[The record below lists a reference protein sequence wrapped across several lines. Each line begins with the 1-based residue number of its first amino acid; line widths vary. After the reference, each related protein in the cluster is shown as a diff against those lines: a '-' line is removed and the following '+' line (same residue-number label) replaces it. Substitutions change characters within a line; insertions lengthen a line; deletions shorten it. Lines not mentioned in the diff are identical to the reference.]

1 MIVLYGI
8 VTGILLLTGIFSVF
22 YGREFWKEQK
32 KKEKKV
38 WWIDR
43 TGLFLYEGIQRA
55 RRHFGRG
62 RETEKKKQEQY
73 KAVYIGEDDTA
84 CRRREQA
91 RTWGY
96 MWLAGLGISI
106 VGITVCL
113 QAPDRNLPNGNRLP
127 RPSFGQGETEYEITV
142 SGLGEETE
150 QITVTVGEQQ
160 PYEEQMNIVF
170 AEALEEVKQKMLGE
184 NLSLEEVRTDLNFF
198 TMTDQGIRL
207 RWESGE
213 ETWLTSYGEIAGED
227 IPEEGILVPITLRM
241 TYATYEA
248 WYAFYVRIL
257 PLIKDIAYYKTELK
271 QILQR
276 IAESNP
282 QEEYV
287 ELPGQLQEY
296 QLEYAMAADR
306 SGWYLGI
313 LGILAILMMGMMSG
327 RKVEKQYEK
336 RNAQMMEDYS
346 QIISQLSILILCGM
360 NIRNAW
366 SRIAEQYEKR
376 RAKGTTEFRYAYEEM
391 RVTNSELER
400 GFQESKSYGEFGKRC
415 GIYSYVKLGN
425 LLEQGFRQGACG
437 MEEALQNEAA
447 DALERRI
454 HEVKRR
460 GERAE
465 TKMLIPMFLMLG
477 IVMAVLMVPAFLSF

>member
-1 MIVLYGI
+1 MIILYGI
-8 VTGILLLTGIFSVF
+8 ITGILLLTGIFSVF
-22 YGREFWKEQK
+22 YEREFWKEQK
-32 KKEKKV
+32 KNKEKV
-38 WWIDR
+38 WWLDR
-43 TGLFLYEGIQRA
+43 PGLFLYEEAQRVW
-55 RRHFGRG
+55 RYFGRG
-62 RETEKKKQEQY
+62 RELEKKKQERY
-73 KAVYIGEDDTA
+73 KAVYIGEDDTV

-96 MWLAGLGISI
+96 MWLAGLGIAAA
-106 VGITVCL
+106 GIAVCL
-113 QAPDRNLPNGNRLP
+113 QMPDSSLSNGNRLP

-142 SGLGEETE
+142 SGLGEGTE

-160 PYEEQMNIVF
+160 PYEEQMNAIF
-170 AEALEEVKQKMLGE
+170 EEALREVKQQMLGE
-184 NLSLEEVRTDLNFF
+184 NLALEEVRTDLNFF

-207 RWESGE
+207 SWESGE
-213 ETWLTSYGEIAGED
+213 ESWLTSYGEITGED
-227 IPEEGILVPITLRM
+227 IPEEGVLVPITLRM
-241 TYATYEA
+241 TYATYET
-248 WYAFYVRIL
+248 WYEFYVRIL
-257 PLIKDIAYYKTELK
+257 PPTKDIAYYKTELK

-287 ELPGQLQEY
+287 ELPGQLRDY
-296 QLEYAMAADR
+296 QLKYAMAADR

-313 LGILAILMMGMMSG
+313 LGILAVLMLGITSG

-336 RNAQMMEDYS
+336 RNAQMLEDYS

-366 SRIAEQYEKR
+366 SRIVEEYEKR
-376 RAKGTTEFRYAYEEM
+376 KAKGTTEFRYAYEEM
-391 RVTNSELER
+391 RITNHELER
-400 GFQESKSYGEFGKRC
+400 GFQESKAYGEFGRRC

-425 LLEQGFRQGACG
+425 LLEQGLRQGTAG

-447 DALERRI
+447 GALERKL
-454 HEVKRR
+454 HEAKRR